1 MSDGKKLPRRL
12 VLCLTCM
19 VKLDDGFDL
28 EEASPARFE
37 KCEECGKKSVVK
49 DYIIRRKN
57 KNAVR

>member
-1 MSDGKKLPRRL
+1 MSEGKRLPMRR
-12 VLCLTCM
+12 VLCLNCM

-28 EEASPARFE
+28 EEVSAARFE